1 MGGRPVARDD
11 PLSHPAP
18 IRVVASLSVRAE
30 IPRMREW
37 TVLRIR
43 GDRGAP
49 TLGAVQ
55 FLGCIHA
62 MREVLGDSR
71 WHFRWELTRG
81 STEYDGFRFEA
92 PFGSPAQKEIT
103 NAFEARVPPPDAVV
117 AEPMRPEADLDPIQT
132 DAELEE
138 CLDLLWRY
146 SEFVLELRSRNS
158 GLQARQIQRLTP
170 GALLTFVTGD
180 RRHLERALENSN
192 IGSLPAVPFSR
203 FMAKLGTAPLSY
215 RIPPRSREEAVDTAR
230 IHHLTG
236 CTFASEFYPFA
247 KAP

>member
-11 PLSHPAP
+11 PLSRRAP
-18 IRVVASLSVRAE
+18 PHAVASLSARAE
-30 IPRMREW
+30 IPRMRDW
-37 TVLRIR
+37 TVMRIR

-62 MREVLGDSR
+62 IRDVLGETR
-71 WHFRWELTRG
+71 WHFRWELTRRN
-81 STEYDGFRFEA
+81 TECDGLRIEA
-92 PFGSPAQKEIT
+92 PFGSPAQQEIT
-103 NAFEARVPPPDAVV
+103 SAFEARIPPPDAVI

-132 DAELEE
+132 DDELES
-138 CLDLLWRY
+138 CLDMLWRY

-158 GLQARQIQRLTP
+158 GVQARQIQGLTP

-180 RRHLERALENSN
+180 RRHLERALEKSN
-192 IGSLPAVPFSR
+192 IGTLPAVPFAR
-203 FMAKLGTAPLSY
+203 FMTELGTAPLSY
-215 RIPPRSREEAVDTAR
+215 RIPPQSREEAVDTAR

-236 CTFASEFYPFA
+236 CTFASDFYPFA
-247 KAP
+247 KAQ